1 MIIRWSFFFLFF
13 GVSVFAQETES
24 HLSSDAASTALD
36 LISKTKAEMEAEKK
50 VEETMVSPAPGPK
63 KAPMGTGGNEV
74 NTKQVPFSLGQRPVS
89 KGVRDPKACSSGD
102 IISETRAEME
112 AEGISL
118 KPSFHPADFATGD
131 IIAETRAEMEASR
144 IPWRTSSFTIVAQN
158 RPIND
163 LLRDFGGQQ
172 GLHVHVSPSVQ
183 GEISG
188 SFVNQSPAAFLAQM
202 ARAYGLSWFY
212 VNGLLYIGS
221 NQEVNLLVKPLRYVK
236 ADVALEMLRTSGFI
250 SSDGRVEKIKDS
262 GMVTISGIP
271 KYIEL
276 TTQLLNSIDSETQ
289 FHDNGETV
297 IEVFPLN
304 NAWAYDVNIGGG
316 VATIQGVASTLRQL
330 IWGYGGGGV
339 GRTGGFGSGAG
350 GNVNGSLNK
359 NGVPNQLSVPNQTT
373 GVLPPTS
380 QQVPPGYAGNAPAMA
395 NSGGRPPSVA
405 NNGTP
410 DLPPASDSPNLP
422 SSPSGG
428 PGSDWTYAMI
438 TADVRRN
445 AVVIRDIRA
454 NMPLYEAAIR
464 KLDVPVR
471 VVEISA
477 AIVDLQLGAGRTLG
491 LNTFGVNTGSFSI
504 GGSATN
510 AIVTGATVAPQSPP
524 NLGISG
530 VFGTTAVTTQIN
542 FLASEHKAKIL
553 SRPTILTL
561 DNFGAMIN
569 HQETFY
575 VNSVGQYVSNLYN
588 VSTGLNLQVVP
599 HITLSHGEN
608 RIYLQVQIQDGK
620 SIPQGAGGIPT
631 VEQSSL
637 TTQSVVKEDQSLL
650 IGGIYKKVTG
660 KDASGYPWLYK
671 LPVVSFLFGV
681 KDSAKNMV
689 ESVFLITPRIIEVSS
704 KNLGDYS
711 EYFKPAPLVEDAM
724 NIEQSSSALSTPEIQ
739 SMSNKGWVTS
749 TNAATVVAPSTST
762 NNKNVGKKKTKQK
775 GTASPV
781 VQPPSTATATAKKKK
796 ETSYDPPLKLPKNQL
811 EPD

>member
-1 MIIRWSFFFLFF
+1 MITRWSFLFLFL
-13 GVSVFAQETES
+13 GLSLFAQENDNK
-24 HLSSDAASTALD
+24 LSSDAVSSALD
-36 LISKTKAEMEAEKK
+36 LISKTRAEMEAEKTVK
-50 VEETMVSPAPGPK
+50 PPPLRTPGI
-63 KAPMGTGGNEV
+63 
-74 NTKQVPFSLGQRPVS
+74 
-89 KGVRDPKACSSGD
+89 SSRD

-112 AEGISL
+112 AAGISL
-118 KPSFHPADFATGD
+118 KPSFHHADFATGD
-131 IIAETRAEMEASR
+131 ILSETRAEMEASH

-158 RPIND
+158 RPIID

-202 ARAYGLSWFY
+202 SRAYGLSWFY

-236 ADVALEMLRTSGFI
+236 ADAALEMLRTSGFV

-276 TTQLLNSIDSETQ
+276 TTQLLNSIDGETQ

-350 GNVNGSLNK
+350 ASVNGALNK
-359 NGVPNQLSVPNQTT
+359 NGVANQMSVPNQST

-380 QQVPPGYAGNAPAMA
+380 QQVPQGYTGNAPAMA

-405 NNGTP
+405 NTGTP
-410 DLPPASDSPNLP
+410 DLPSASDSPNLP

-438 TADVRRN
+438 TSDVRRN

-454 NMPLYEAAIR
+454 NMALYEAAIR

-491 LNTFGVNTGSFSI
+491 LNSFGVNTGTFNI
-504 GGSATN
+504 GGSTTTN
-510 AIVTGATVAPQSPP
+510 AILAGATVAPQSPS
-524 NLGISG
+524 NLNVSG
-530 VFGTTAVTTQIN
+530 VFGTTAVTTQLN

-608 RIYLQVQIQDGK
+608 RIYLQVQIQDGR
-620 SIPQGAGGIPT
+620 SIPGGAGSIPT

-637 TTQSVVKEDQSLL
+637 TTQSVIKEDQSLL

-681 KDSAKNMV
+681 KDNAKNMV

-724 NIEQSSSALSTPEIQ
+724 NIEQSSSALPTEEIKV
-739 SMSNKGWVTS
+739 MSNKGWITS
-749 TNAATVVAPSTST
+749 TNQATPITPVSSTSPT
-762 NNKNVGKKKTKQK
+762 RKNKTKQNTLL
-775 GTASPV
+775 TAPSPT
-781 VQPPSTATATAKKKK
+781 PTATPKPKQKKSP
-796 ETSYDPPLKLPKNQL
+796 TYDPPLKLSKQELNM
-811 EPD
+811 DD

>member
-1 MIIRWSFFFLFF
+1 MTIRWSFLFLFW
-13 GVSVFAQETES
+13 GLSLFAQETNN
-24 HLSSDAASTALD
+24 HLSSDAASSALE
-36 LISKTKAEMEAEKK
+36 LINKTRAEMAAEKK
-50 VEETMVSPAPGPK
+50 ASPPPLTT
-63 KAPMGTGGNEV
+63 P
-74 NTKQVPFSLGQRPVS
+74 SL
-89 KGVRDPKACSSGD
+89 SSGD

-112 AEGISL
+112 AAGVSL
-118 KPSFHPADFATGD
+118 KPSFHRADFATGD
-131 IIAETRAEMEASR
+131 IISETRAEMQASR

-158 RPIND
+158 RPITD

-188 SFVNQSPAAFLAQM
+188 SFVNQAPAAFLAQM
-202 ARAYGLSWFY
+202 SRAYGLSWFY

-221 NQEVNLLVKPLRYVK
+221 NQEVNLVVKPLRYVK
-236 ADVALEMLRTSGFI
+236 ADAALEMLRTSGFV

-276 TTQLLNSIDSETQ
+276 TMQLLNSIDGETQ

-330 IWGYGGGGV
+330 IWGYGGGGA

-350 GNVNGSLNK
+350 ASVNGALNK
-359 NGVPNQLSVPNQTT
+359 NGVPNQMAVPNQST

-380 QQVPPGYAGNAPAMA
+380 QQVPPGYPGNAPAMA

-410 DLPPASDSPNLP
+410 DLPPATDSPNLP

-445 AVVIRDIRA
+445 AVIIRDIRA

-477 AIVDLQLGAGRTLG
+477 AIVDLELGASRTLG
-491 LNTFGVNTGSFSI
+491 LNSFGVNSGPITVNGNTTDAI
-504 GGSATN
+504 GAG
-510 AIVTGATVAPQSPP
+510 GTVAPGTPS
-524 NLGISG
+524 NLNLSG
-530 VFGTTAVTTQIN
+530 VFGTTTITTAIN
-542 FLASEHKAKIL
+542 FLASEKKAKIL

-588 VSTGLNLQVVP
+588 VSTGLSLQVVP

-620 SIPQGAGGIPT
+620 TTSGDAGSIPK

-637 TTQSVVKEDQSLL
+637 TTQSVIKEDQSLL
-650 IGGIYKKVTG
+650 IGGIYKKLTR

-671 LPVVSFLFGV
+671 IPVVSFLFGV
-681 KDSAKNMV
+681 KDSAKDMV
-689 ESVFLITPRIIEVSS
+689 ESVFLITPRIVEVSS

-711 EYFKPAPLVEDAM
+711 EYFKPAPLVEDAI
-724 NIEQSSSALSTPEIQ
+724 NIEKSERALSTPEIE
-739 SMSNKGWVTS
+739 SISNKGWITS
-749 TNAATVVAPSTST
+749 TNAATPLTPVSSKNSNRKNKPKKNTRSTAAST
-762 NNKNVGKKKTKQK
+762 TTIQQQPPAAMPKPKPNKN
-775 GTASPV
+775 S
-781 VQPPSTATATAKKKK
+781 
-796 ETSYDPPLKLPKNQL
+796 SYDPPLKLPKQDLNM
-811 EPD
+811 EN

>member
-1 MIIRWSFFFLFF
+1 MKTIRWSFFLFVIGLSLF
-13 GVSVFAQETES
+13 IQEREGLCSPDVT
-24 HLSSDAASTALD
+24 AAARD
-36 LISKTKAEMEAEKK
+36 LIKKTQAEMEQQSAAPPPSSIDALSETRAEM
-50 VEETMVSPAPGPK
+50 ETAGI
-63 KAPMGTGGNEV
+63 
-74 NTKQVPFSLGQRPVS
+74 SLQPSLHPDVF
-89 KGVRDPKACSSGD
+89 ATTD

-112 AEGISL
+112 ASL
-118 KPSFHPADFATGD
+118 
-131 IIAETRAEMEASR
+131 
-144 IPWRTSSFTIVAQN
+144 IPWRTSSFTIIAQN

-163 LLRDFGGQQ
+163 LLNDFGGQQ

-202 ARAYGLSWFY
+202 SRAYGLSWFY
-212 VNGLLYIGS
+212 VNSLLYVGS

-236 ADVALEMLRTSGFI
+236 ADAALEMLRTSGFV

-271 KYIEL
+271 TYIEL
-276 TTQLLNSIDSETQ
+276 TTQLLNSVDTETQ

-350 GNVNGSLNK
+350 ASVNGALNK
-359 NGVPNQLSVPNQTT
+359 NGIPNQMAVPNQST

-380 QQVPPGYAGNAPAMA
+380 QQVPPGYPGNAPAMA
-395 NSGGRPPSVA
+395 NSGARAPSVA
-405 NNGTP
+405 NSGTP
-410 DLPPASDSPNLP
+410 DLPPATDSPNLP
-422 SSPSGG
+422 TSPSGG

-471 VVEISA
+471 VVEIAA
-477 AIVDLQLGAGRTLG
+477 AIVDLKLGASRTLG
-491 LNTFGVNTGSFSI
+491 LNSFGVNASSFNVGGTNGTI
-504 GGSATN
+504 GIAGQSAPN
-510 AIVTGATVAPQSPP
+510 AISP
-524 NLGISG
+524 NLNVGG
-530 VFGTTAVTTQIN
+530 VFGTTSITTAIN
-542 FLASEHKAKIL
+542 ALSGDHKAKVL

-561 DNFGAMIN
+561 DNFGACITN
-569 HQETFY
+569 QDTFY

-588 VSTGLNLQVVP
+588 VNSGLSLQVVP
-599 HITLSHGEN
+599 HITLSHGET

-620 SIPQGAGGIPT
+620 QMPGGPGELPQ
-631 VEQSSL
+631 VEQSSI
-637 TTQSVVKEDQSLL
+637 TTQSVIKEDQSLL
-650 IGGIYKKVTG
+650 IGGLYRKVTD
-660 KDASGYPWLYK
+660 KEASGYPWLYK
-671 LPVVSFLFGV
+671 IPVVGSLFGV
-681 KDSAKNMV
+681 KSSSKEMV
-689 ESVFLITPRIIEVSS
+689 ERVFLITPRIIEVNS

-711 EYFKPAPLVEDAM
+711 EYFKPAPLVEDAI
-724 NIEQSSSALSTPEIQ
+724 NVEKSGAALPTAEIESIASKGWSTGSSKATLMTSSSSKSTTNNSHRSE
-739 SMSNKGWVTS
+739 SGSGKNS
-749 TNAATVVAPSTST
+749 TKKNTNGTAPSKKILQQQPAPTSTST
-762 NNKNVGKKKTKQK
+762 PKPKRQK
-775 GTASPV
+775 ELP
-781 VQPPSTATATAKKKK
+781 
-796 ETSYDPPLKLPKNQL
+796 YDPPLKVPKEQL
-811 EPD
+811 GTED

>member
-1 MIIRWSFFFLFF
+1 MITRWSFLFLFL
-13 GVSVFAQETES
+13 GLSLFAQENDNK
-24 HLSSDAASTALD
+24 LSSDAASTALD
-36 LISKTKAEMEAEKK
+36 LISKTRAEMEAEKT
-50 VEETMVSPAPGPK
+50 VLPSPIGLPNLSSGDVISETRAEMESAGI
-63 KAPMGTGGNEV
+63 
-74 NTKQVPFSLGQRPVS
+74 SLKPSFHRA
-89 KGVRDPKACSSGD
+89 DFATGD

-112 AEGISL
+112 AS
-118 KPSFHPADFATGD
+118 H
-131 IIAETRAEMEASR
+131 

-158 RPIND
+158 RPIID

-188 SFVNQSPAAFLAQM
+188 SFVNQSPASFLAQM
-202 ARAYGLSWFY
+202 SRAYGLSWFY

-236 ADVALEMLRTSGFI
+236 ADAALEMLRTSGFV

-276 TTQLLNSIDSETQ
+276 TMQLLNSIDGETQ

-350 GNVNGSLNK
+350 ASVNGSLNK
-359 NGVPNQLSVPNQTT
+359 NGVPNQMSVPNQST

-380 QQVPPGYAGNAPAMA
+380 QQVPPGYTGNAPAMA

-405 NNGTP
+405 NTGTP
-410 DLPPASDSPNLP
+410 DLPSVSDSPNLP

-438 TADVRRN
+438 TSDVRRN

-454 NMPLYEAAIR
+454 NMALYEAAIR

-477 AIVDLQLGAGRTLG
+477 AVVDLELGASRTLG
-491 LNTFGVNTGSFSI
+491 LNTFGVSTGPFTVNGNT
-504 GGSATN
+504 SA
-510 AIVTGATVAPQSPP
+510 ISTGATVAPGSPP
-524 NLGISG
+524 NLNVSG
-530 VFGTTAVTTQIN
+530 VFGTTTITTAIN
-542 FLASEHKAKIL
+542 FLAAEHKAKFL

-588 VSTGLNLQVVP
+588 VSTGLSLQVVP

-620 SIPQGAGGIPT
+620 SIPGGAGSIPT

-637 TTQSVVKEDQSLL
+637 TTQSVIKEDQSLL

-671 LPVVSFLFGV
+671 ISVVSFLFGV

-689 ESVFLITPRIIEVSS
+689 ESVFLITPRIVEVSS

-711 EYFKPAPLVEDAM
+711 EYFKPAPLVEDAI
-724 NIEQSSSALSTPEIQ
+724 NIEQSSSALPTEEIKG
-739 SMSNKGWVTS
+739 MSNKGWITS
-749 TNAATVVAPSTST
+749 TNEATPLTPISSSRNSTGRGSATRGVSSPGNDSGKNSVKQNSHLTFPSKQSAQQAPSPTPTPKPKS
-762 NNKNVGKKKTKQK
+762 KK
-775 GTASPV
+775 SP
-781 VQPPSTATATAKKKK
+781 
-796 ETSYDPPLKLPKNQL
+796 SYDPPLKLSKQQL
-811 EPD
+811 NMDD

>member
-1 MIIRWSFFFLFF
+1 MRWSFFFLFL
-13 GVSVFAQETES
+13 GLSLSAQEIENN
-24 HLSSDAASTALD
+24 LSSDAASTALD
-36 LISKTKAEMEAEKK
+36 LINKTRAEMKAEKAVDK
-50 VEETMVSPAPGPK
+50 TMLSPALHS
-63 KAPMGTGGNEV
+63 TG
-74 NTKQVPFSLGQRPVS
+74 LAS
-89 KGVRDPKACSSGD
+89 KD
-102 IISETRAEME
+102 IISQTRAEME

-144 IPWRTSSFTIVAQN
+144 IPWRTSNFTIVAQN
-158 RPIND
+158 RPISD

-172 GLHVHVSPSVQ
+172 GLHVHVSPAVQ

-212 VNGLLYIGS
+212 VNGLLYIAS

-339 GRTGGFGSGAG
+339 GRTGGFGSGG
-350 GNVNGSLNK
+350 GASVNGSLTK

-380 QQVPPGYAGNAPAMA
+380 QQVPPGYPGNAPAMA

-410 DLPPASDSPNLP
+410 DLPPASESPNLP

-438 TADVRRN
+438 TSDVRRN

-491 LNTFGVNTGSFSI
+491 LNSFGVNTGSFTI
-504 GGSATN
+504 AGSTTTN
-510 AIVTGATVAPQSPP
+510 AIAAGATVAPQSPS
-524 NLGISG
+524 NLNVSG
-530 VFGTTAVTTQIN
+530 VFGTTAVTTAIN

-569 HQETFY
+569 HEETFY

-620 SIPQGAGGIPT
+620 SIPQGAGGLPT
-631 VEQSSL
+631 VEQSTL

-660 KDASGYPWLYK
+660 KDMAGYPWLYK

-711 EYFKPAPLVEDAM
+711 EYFKPAPLVEDAI
-724 NIEQSSSALSTPEIQ
+724 NVEQSTSGLPTPEIE
-739 SMSNKGWVTS
+739 SMSNKGWITS
-749 TNAATVVAPSTST
+749 TNKIAPLTPSSSTGTKKTS
-762 NNKNVGKKKTKQK
+762 KNKTKQK
-775 GTASPV
+775 GVANAATSSIPPILPSS
-781 VQPPSTATATAKKKK
+781 QPEATTTPKPKKKK
-796 ETSYDPPLKLPKNQL
+796 DSSYDPPLKLPKNQL

>member
-1 MIIRWSFFFLFF
+1 MIRWSILFLFL
-13 GVSVFAQETES
+13 GLSLRAQETEN
-24 HLSSDAASTALD
+24 HLASDATASALD
-36 LISKTKAEMEAEKK
+36 VIKKTRAEIEAEKR
-50 VEETMVSPAPGPK
+50 VEK
-63 KAPMGTGGNEV
+63 KMLPPQPV
-74 NTKQVPFSLGQRPVS
+74 HSSSL
-89 KGVRDPKACSSGD
+89 SSGD

-112 AEGISL
+112 AEGIAL
-118 KPSFHPADFATGD
+118 KPTFHRTDFATGD
-131 IIAETRAEMEASR
+131 IISETRAEMEASR
-144 IPWRTSSFTIVAQN
+144 IPWRTSNFTIVAQN

-202 ARAYGLSWFY
+202 SRAYGLSWFY
-212 VNGLLYIGS
+212 VNGLLYVGS

-236 ADVALEMLRTSGFI
+236 ADVALQMLKTSGFI

-350 GNVNGSLNK
+350 ANVNGSLNK
-359 NGVPNQLSVPNQTT
+359 NGVPNQMSVPNQTT

-380 QQVPPGYAGNAPAMA
+380 QQVPPGYPGNAPAMA
-395 NSGGRPPSVA
+395 NYGSAGRPPSVA

-410 DLPPASDSPNLP
+410 DLPPSSDSPNLP
-422 SSPSGG
+422 NSPSGG

-454 NMPLYEAAIR
+454 NMALYEAAIR

-491 LNTFGVNTGSFSI
+491 LNSFGVNTGSFTI
-504 GGSATN
+504 GGSTTTN
-510 AIVTGATVAPQSPP
+510 AIAAGATVAPGSPS

-530 VFGTTAVTTQIN
+530 VFGTTAVTTKIN

-620 SIPQGAGGIPT
+620 AIPQGSGGIPT

-660 KDASGYPWLYK
+660 RDVSGYPWLYK
-671 LPVVSFLFGV
+671 LRFVNFLFGV

-711 EYFKPAPLVEDAM
+711 EYFKPAPLVEDAL
-724 NIEQSSSALSTPEIQ
+724 NIEQSTSALPTSEIQ
-739 SMSNKGWVTS
+739 SMSNKGSITS
-749 TNAATVVAPSTST
+749 TNQVLPLTTSTSSTT
-762 NNKNVGKKKTKQK
+762 NNRPKNKTKHP
-775 GTASPV
+775 GGSTPTASTV
-781 VQPPSTATATAKKKK
+781 PPRQMTPTSAPKSKQKKA
-796 ETSYDPPLKLPKNQL
+796 TSYDPPLKLPKNEL

>member
-1 MIIRWSFFFLFF
+1 MITRWSFLFLFC
-13 GVSVFAQETES
+13 GLSLFAQESES
-24 HLSSDAASTALD
+24 SLSPHANEAAL
-36 LISKTKAEMEAEKK
+36 EAINK
-50 VEETMVSPAPGPK
+50 
-63 KAPMGTGGNEV
+63 
-74 NTKQVPFSLGQRPVS
+74 
-89 KGVRDPKACSSGD
+89 
-102 IISETRAEME
+102 TRAEIE
-112 AEGISL
+112 SEGTPL
-118 KPSFHPADFATGD
+118 KTASPIAAGAATGD

-144 IPWRTSSFTIVAQN
+144 IPWRTSLFTIVAQN
-158 RPIND
+158 RPIHD
-163 LLRDFGGQQ
+163 LLKDFGAQQ

-188 SFVNQSPAAFLAQM
+188 SFVNQSPASFLAQM
-202 ARAYGLSWFY
+202 SRAYGLSWFY

-221 NQEVNLLVKPLRYVK
+221 NQEVNLLVKPLRYAK

-271 KYIEL
+271 KYVEL

-380 QQVPPGYAGNAPAMA
+380 QQVPPGYPGNAPAMA

-410 DLPPASDSPNLP
+410 DLPPASESPNLP

-445 AVVIRDIRA
+445 AVIIRDIRA

-477 AIVDLQLGAGRTLG
+477 AIVDLELGAGRTLG
-491 LNTFGVNTGSFSI
+491 LNTFGVNTGSFTVGGTTSSMGI
-504 GGSATN
+504 GGTA
-510 AIVTGATVAPQSPP
+510 APGSPS
-524 NLGISG
+524 NLNISG

-542 FLASEHKAKIL
+542 FLASEKKAKIL

-569 HQETFY
+569 REETFY

-588 VSTGLNLQVVP
+588 VSTGLSLQVVP

-620 SIPQGAGGIPT
+620 AIPGDAGAIPK

-637 TTQSVVKEDQSLL
+637 TTQSVVREDQSLL
-650 IGGIYKKVTG
+650 IGGLYKKVTR

-671 LPVVSFLFGV
+671 LPIVSFLFGV
-681 KDSAKNMV
+681 KDSGKSMV
-689 ESVFLITPRIIEVSS
+689 ESVFLITPRIVEVSS

-724 NIEQSSSALSTPEIQ
+724 NIEDSSRALLTKELQST
-739 SMSNKGWVTS
+739 SNKGWVTA
-749 TNAATVVAPSTST
+749 TNAATPLSPKPLPPSKQSAKKIKSSSKKLQQPLPKKSTKTST
-762 NNKNVGKKKTKQK
+762 D
-775 GTASPV
+775 A
-781 VQPPSTATATAKKKK
+781 
-796 ETSYDPPLKLPKNQL
+796 PLKLPKTTL
-811 EPD
+811 DPD

>member
-1 MIIRWSFFFLFF
+1 MKEKTYIFTIRIAPCNELKIMLPFTMIRGSIIFLFL
-13 GVSVFAQETES
+13 GLSLVAQETDT
-24 HLSSDAASTALD
+24 HLSSDATSTALD
-36 LISKTKAEMEAEKK
+36 LISKTRAEMEAEKK
-50 VEETMVSPAPGPK
+50 VDKKIAPTVPASP
-63 KAPMGTGGNEV
+63 N
-74 NTKQVPFSLGQRPVS
+74 
-89 KGVRDPKACSSGD
+89 SSGD
-102 IISETRAEME
+102 VLSSTRAEME

-118 KPSFHPADFATGD
+118 KPTFRPADFATGD
-131 IIAETRAEMEASR
+131 IISETRAEMEASR
-144 IPWRTSSFTIVAQN
+144 IPWRTSNFTIVAQN

-236 ADVALEMLRTSGFI
+236 ADAALEMLRTSGFI

-350 GNVNGSLNK
+350 GSVNGALNK

-395 NSGGRPPSVA
+395 NSGSPGRPPSVA

-410 DLPPASDSPNLP
+410 DLPPASESPNLP

-445 AVVIRDIRA
+445 AIVIRDIRA

-477 AIVDLQLGAGRTLG
+477 AIVDLQLGTGRTLG
-491 LNTFGVNTGSFSI
+491 LNTFGVNTGSFSV
-504 GGSATN
+504 GGSTTN
-510 AIVTGATVAPQSPP
+510 EIAAGATAAPGSPS
-524 NLGISG
+524 NLNLNG
-530 VFGTTAVTTQIN
+530 VFGTTAITAKIN
-542 FLASEHKAKIL
+542 FLASEKKAKIL

-569 HQETFY
+569 HEETFY

-620 SIPQGAGGIPT
+620 SIPQGAGGLPT

-637 TTQSVVKEDQSLL
+637 TTQSVVKEGQSLL

-724 NIEQSSSALSTPEIQ
+724 NIEQSASSLPTSEIQ
-739 SMSNKGWVTS
+739 AMSNKGWVTS
-749 TNAATVVAPSTST
+749 TNQAVPLTPSASTSH
-762 NNKNVGKKKTKQK
+762 KNGVKNKTKQNRT
-775 GTASPV
+775 TASLPGS
-781 VQPPSTATATAKKKK
+781 QPIPAATPKAKKGYP
-796 ETSYDPPLKLPKNQL
+796 YDPPLKLPKSQL
-811 EPD
+811 DVDE

>member
-1 MIIRWSFFFLFF
+1 MLPFTMIRWSILFLFL
-13 GVSVFAQETES
+13 GLSLCAQEIEN
-24 HLSSDAASTALD
+24 HLSSDVTLSALD
-36 LISKTKAEMEAEKK
+36 LIKQTREEMDAEKK
-50 VEETMVSPAPGPK
+50 VEKKLLPPASG
-63 KAPMGTGGNEV
+63 A
-74 NTKQVPFSLGQRPVS
+74 SAAL
-89 KGVRDPKACSSGD
+89 SSGD
-102 IISETRAEME
+102 VISATRAEME

-118 KPSFHPADFATGD
+118 KPTFHPANFITGD
-131 IIAETRAEMEASR
+131 IISETRAEMEASR
-144 IPWRTSSFTIVAQN
+144 IPWRTSNFTLVAQN
-158 RPIND
+158 RPISD

-212 VNGLLYIGS
+212 VNGLLYVGS

-236 ADVALEMLRTSGFI
+236 ADVALQMLKTSGFI

-350 GNVNGSLNK
+350 ASVNGSLNK
-359 NGVPNQLSVPNQTT
+359 NGVPNQMSVPNQTT

-380 QQVPPGYAGNAPAMA
+380 QQVPPGYPGNAPAMA
-395 NSGGRPPSVA
+395 NSGAAGRPPSVA

-445 AVVIRDIRA
+445 AVIIRDIRA

-491 LNTFGVNTGSFSI
+491 LNSFGVNTGSFTV
-504 GGSATN
+504 GGSTTTN
-510 AIVTGATVAPQSPP
+510 AIAAGATAAPGSPS
-524 NLGISG
+524 NLNMSG
-530 VFGTTAVTTQIN
+530 VFGTTAITTKIN
-542 FLASEHKAKIL
+542 FLASEKKAKIL

-569 HQETFY
+569 REETFY

-608 RIYLQVQIQDGK
+608 RIYLQVQIQDGTTV
-620 SIPQGAGGIPT
+620 PGDAGALPT
-631 VEQSSL
+631 VQQSSL

-650 IGGIYKKVTG
+650 IGGLYKKVTR

-681 KDSAKNMV
+681 KDSGKEMV
-689 ESVFLITPRIIEVSS
+689 ESIFLITPRIVEVSS

-711 EYFKPAPLVEDAM
+711 EYFKPAPLVEDAL
-724 NIEQSSSALSTPEIQ
+724 NTEQNTSALPTPEIQ
-739 SMSNKGWVTS
+739 STSNKGWITS
-749 TNAATVVAPSTST
+749 TNQATCLTPKTSPSNKNKAKNKTKKNGGLTST
-762 NNKNVGKKKTKQK
+762 VPAQQATSTLTPNAKRKK
-775 GTASPV
+775 AI
-781 VQPPSTATATAKKKK
+781 
-796 ETSYDPPLKLPKNQL
+796 SYDPPLNLPKTEL
-811 EPD
+811 

>member
-1 MIIRWSFFFLFF
+1 MIIRWSFFFLFL
-13 GVSVFAQETES
+13 GLSLFAQETENN
-24 HLSSDAASTALD
+24 LSSDVTSTALD
-36 LISKTKAEMEAEKK
+36 LISKTRAEMEAEKS
-50 VEETMVSPAPGPK
+50 VEKTLSPSALDS
-63 KAPMGTGGNEV
+63 TG
-74 NTKQVPFSLGQRPVS
+74 L
-89 KGVRDPKACSSGD
+89 SSGD

-144 IPWRTSSFTIVAQN
+144 IPWRTSNFTIVAQN

-236 ADVALEMLRTSGFI
+236 ADAALEMLRTSGFI

-350 GNVNGSLNK
+350 GNVNGALNK

-380 QQVPPGYAGNAPAMA
+380 QQVPPGYPGNAPAMA

-410 DLPPASDSPNLP
+410 DLPPAADSPNLP
-422 SSPSGG
+422 TSPSGG

-477 AIVDLQLGAGRTLG
+477 AIVDLELGAGRTLG
-491 LNTFGVNTGSFSI
+491 LNTFGISTGSFSI
-504 GGSATN
+504 GGSTTN
-510 AIVTGATVAPQSPP
+510 SLAAGATVAPQSPS
-524 NLGISG
+524 NLNVSG
-530 VFGTTAVTTQIN
+530 VFGTTAVTTAIN
-542 FLASEHKAKIL
+542 FLASEKKAKIL

-569 HQETFY
+569 REETFY

-599 HITLSHGEN
+599 HITLTHGEN

-620 SIPQGAGGIPT
+620 AIPGDTGTIPK

-650 IGGIYKKVTG
+650 IGGIYKKITR

-681 KDSAKNMV
+681 KDAGKEMV
-689 ESVFLITPRIIEVSS
+689 ESVFLITPRIVEVSS

-711 EYFKPAPLVEDAM
+711 EYFKPAPLVEDAL
-724 NIEQSSSALSTPEIQ
+724 NVEQSSSALPTQEVQ
-739 SMSNKGWVTS
+739 SMSNKDWTTTTKSATPLTPSSSVNNKNRKNKPKKNGASTS
-749 TNAATVVAPSTST
+749 NALPSSQGQSTST
-762 NNKNVGKKKTKQK
+762 SK
-775 GTASPV
+775 S
-781 VQPPSTATATAKKKK
+781 KKKK
-796 ETSYDPPLKLPKNQL
+796 ETSYDPPLKLPQNQL
-811 EPD
+811 ELD